1 MASNTIKRQS
11 TKRRRPLI
19 GHERII
25 EENVYRY
32 DTIIGEVN
40 GPLTVQNID
49 SLTIIVDNVP
59 QIREIIDQNPDQSIR
74 LIRSKLQVIRKESND
89 SDDAEDSGT
98 IVEDIVVPDSG
109 DVIDKSEIIQALDD
123 QGTNTSARVEN
134 ITEYTTEDG
143 INHITF
149 DLKIVKSTFNGPIC
163 RFNKVVILIVMF
175 LSLATAIFI
184 LFFIYVLKGQ
194 G

>member
-1 MASNTIKRQS
+1 M
-11 TKRRRPLI
+11 
-19 GHERII
+19 G
-25 EENVYRY
+25 
-32 DTIIGEVN
+32 
-40 GPLTVQNID
+40 
-49 SLTIIVDNVP
+49 P

-98 IVEDIVVPDSG
+98 IVEDIVVPDG

-134 ITEYTTEDG
+134 ITGYTTEDG

-149 DLKIVKSTFNGPIC
+149 DLKIVKST
-163 RFNKVVILIVMF
+163 
-175 LSLATAIFI
+175 
-184 LFFIYVLKGQ
+184 
-194 G
+194 